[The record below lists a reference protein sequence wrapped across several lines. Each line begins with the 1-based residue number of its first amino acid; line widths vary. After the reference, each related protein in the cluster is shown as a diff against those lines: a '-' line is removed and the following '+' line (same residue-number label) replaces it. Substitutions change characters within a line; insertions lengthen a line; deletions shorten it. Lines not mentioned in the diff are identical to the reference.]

1 MTVSSSKFNPE
12 LSHPAFHGYMLFKK
26 PVQNDDDAK
35 EKANAKAAE
44 EEEEKECIIC
54 YVRKP
59 GCPLCWNFPEE
70 YSFMDYAY
78 EGPKR
83 AVEVEKDEDDEE
95 EEEEKPEIHTNLTTS
110 NALKLFRTVNQH
122 WVSIYVKTVPCG
134 QIVKMQVE
142 KEWTVQDLY
151 VQAGILPEAQP
162 EPSLSPSRA

>member
-83 AVEVEKDEDDEE
+83 AVEVEKDEDD
-95 EEEEKPEIHTNLTTS
+95 
-110 NALKLFRTVNQH
+110 
-122 WVSIYVKTVPCG
+122 
-134 QIVKMQVE
+134 
-142 KEWTVQDLY
+142 
-151 VQAGILPEAQP
+151 
-162 EPSLSPSRA
+162 

>member
-1 MTVSSSKFNPE
+1 MVIDGTPLFNE
-12 LSHPAFHGYMLFKK
+12 
-26 PVQNDDDAK
+26 
-35 EKANAKAAE
+35 
-44 EEEEKECIIC
+44 
-54 YVRKP
+54 
-59 GCPLCWNFPEE
+59 
-70 YSFMDYAY
+70 
-78 EGPKR
+78 
-83 AVEVEKDEDDEE
+83 EKDEDDEE

-162 EPSLSPSRA
+162 EPS